1 MRKFRDLEFDIIVT
15 EDDLRRTFEHLQR
28 EHLDEYDYSFENY
41 IRNCVDKNGTLEEIP
56 EVPTKTKNI
65 RNKKG
70 TITMK
75 GNYTETVEVCP
86 HCERENNTSK
96 FHTLVITK
104 GHIENIM
111 NEVEH
116 RINATYRDCQGKISE
131 EEARDMRVYIQTGVY
146 ATLMAISSNWSE
158 TVRILDE
165 EETKRK
171 FWNI

>member
-1 MRKFRDLEFDIIVT
+1 
-15 EDDLRRTFEHLQR
+15 
-28 EHLDEYDYSFENY
+28 
-41 IRNCVDKNGTLEEIP
+41 
-56 EVPTKTKNI
+56 
-65 RNKKG
+65 
-70 TITMK
+70 MK
-75 GNYTETVEVCP
+75 GNYTEAVEVCFRHP
-86 HCERENNTSK
+86 KENDAPK

-104 GHIENIM
+104 DHIENIM
-111 NEVEH
+111 NEVER
-116 RINATYRDCQGKISE
+116 RIDATYGDCQGKISE

>member
-1 MRKFRDLEFDIIVT
+1 MELVGY
-15 EDDLRRTFEHLQR
+15 EDEETGNPDALASRVVH
-28 EHLDEYDYSFENY
+28 NY
-41 IRNCVDKNGTLEEIP
+41 IRNCIDKDGTLEEIR

-70 TITMK
+70 TIVMK

-104 GHIENIM
+104 DHIENIM

-116 RINATYRDCQGKISE
+116 RIDATYRDCQGKISE

-146 ATLMAISSNWSE
+146 ATLMVISSDWSE

-165 EETKRK
+165 EETRRN